1 MSLLRRTP
9 KLSKKKTRKPPPNI
23 YEDIHDSFGL
33 TDNRTTIHTEKTK
46 GKQKKKVKDKE
57 KEEDGEKSEHSEK
70 LVLEV
75 INEALCKNY
84 HVDVD
89 AISEISSTSDYSYNR
104 LEDTSEFSS
113 KDSVFHDST
122 PRPPRRVKRISS
134 VPGPV
139 PEIQPQ
145 LKKSHS
151 LNRKSSTA
159 RFFKGIFKKNKS
171 EGHSSVVISDSE
183 LSDSKTRFERTNS
196 EATVDKLRRKSV
208 SLRRRLSSLLTET
221 SRPVSRS
228 TSIRDFTKKSKSEN
242 MNLWSTSLQ
251 SLVENDITV
260 SYNDLSL
267 IYYDVLNTCSYEERE
282 PAPVGRQLYRSH
294 SVSVQN
300 VSTLIRYLTLSVQI
314 IRYMICRSIKSYK

>member
-9 KLSKKKTRKPPPNI
+9 KLSKKKPRKPSAADI
-23 YEDIHDSFGL
+23 DEDNGNNDPFGL
-33 TDNRTTIHTEKTK
+33 TDTRTMVHTEKSK
-46 GKQKKKVKDKE
+46 GKQKKKLKDKE
-57 KEEDGEKSEHSEK
+57 KGEEGKKEENESEHCEK
-70 LVLEV
+70 PVLEV
-75 INEALCKNY
+75 INEVLCKNY

-89 AISEISSTSDYSYNR
+89 TISEISSTSDYSYNR

-113 KDSVFHDST
+113 KDSVFHDPITST

-139 PEIQPQ
+139 PEILPQ

-171 EGHSSVVISDSE
+171 ESHTSVVISDSD
-183 LSDSKTRFERTNS
+183 LSDSKTRVERTNS

-208 SLRRRLSSLLTET
+208 SLRRKLSSLLSET
-221 SRPVSRS
+221 SRPVGRS

-242 MNLWSTSLQ
+242 VNLWSTSLQ

-267 IYYDVLNTCSYEERE
+267 INYDVLNTCSYEERG
-282 PAPVGRQLYRSH
+282 PAPVGRQLYRSQ

-300 VSTLIRYLTLSVQI
+300 VSTLISNISTFLTS
-314 IRYMICRSIKSYK
+314 